1 MRKEGLIRV
10 FSRIPLHTVIILF
23 ALIWLLPSI
32 GVLVT
37 SFRYPHSV
45 ATTGWWTIFKNPFN
59 NAQYTLEN
67 YIAVITRCGIGRAFL
82 NSFIITMPATALPVI
97 IAAFAAYAFAWMRFP
112 GRQALFVILVGLLVV
127 PLQMTLIPIL
137 RVFNRLGL
145 SGTFPG
151 IWLAHTGYGLPL
163 AIYLLHNSVAGLPR
177 ELFDSAEIDG
187 ASPSYIFFRLVL
199 PLCIPAIAS
208 LAIFQ
213 FLWVWNDL
221 LVALVYLGGTPEVAP
236 VTVQVSSLVGSYGQ
250 DWQLLTAAVF
260 ISIIP
265 PLIIFF
271 SLQRYFVRGIL
282 AGSIK
287 G

>member
-1 MRKEGLIRV
+1 MTGKRLTIIS
-10 FSRIPLHTVIILF
+10 SRIPLHIVIIIV
-23 ALIWLLPSI
+23 ALIWILPTI
-32 GVLVT
+32 GILIT
-37 SFRYPHSV
+37 SFRYPHDV
-45 ATTGWWTIFKNPFN
+45 ATTGWWMIFKNPFN
-59 NAQYTLEN
+59 VRQYMLEN
-67 YIAVITRCGIGRAFL
+67 YITVITQCGIGQAFL
-82 NSFIITMPATALPVI
+82 NSFIITIPATILSAF

-112 GRQALFVILVGLLVV
+112 GRQSLFVIVVGLLVV

-137 RVFNRLGL
+137 RIFNRLGL

-151 IWLAHTGYGLPL
+151 IWLAHIGYGLPL
-163 AIYLLHNSVAGLPR
+163 AIYLLHNSIASLPK

-187 ASPSYIFFRLVL
+187 ASSSYIFFQLVL

-213 FLWVWNDL
+213 FLWIWNDL
-221 LVALVYLGGTPEVAP
+221 LVALVYLGGARDVAP
-236 VTVQVSSLVGSYGQ
+236 ITVQVSSLVGSYGQ
-250 DWQLLTAAVF
+250 DWELLTAAVF

-265 PLIIFF
+265 PLILFF

>member
-1 MRKEGLIRV
+1 MRKEELTRAL
-10 FSRIPLHTVIILF
+10 SHMPLHIVIIII
-23 ALIWLLPSI
+23 ALIWILPSI
-32 GVLVT
+32 GILVT
-37 SFRYPHSV
+37 SFRFPHDV
-45 ATTGWWTIFKNPFN
+45 ASSGWWTIFKNPFN
-59 NAQYTLEN
+59 TTQYTLEN

-82 NSFIITMPATALPVI
+82 NSFIITIPATVLPVF

-112 GRQALFVILVGLLVV
+112 GRQSLFVILVGLLVV
-127 PLQMTLIPIL
+127 PLQMTMIPIL

-163 AIYLLHNSVAGLPR
+163 AIYLLHNSVAGLPS

-213 FLWVWNDL
+213 SLWVWNDL
-221 LVALVYLGGTPEVAP
+221 LVALVYLGGMPDVAP
-236 VTVQVSSLVGSYGQ
+236 ITVQVSSLVGSYGQ
-250 DWQLLTAAVF
+250 EWELLTAAVF